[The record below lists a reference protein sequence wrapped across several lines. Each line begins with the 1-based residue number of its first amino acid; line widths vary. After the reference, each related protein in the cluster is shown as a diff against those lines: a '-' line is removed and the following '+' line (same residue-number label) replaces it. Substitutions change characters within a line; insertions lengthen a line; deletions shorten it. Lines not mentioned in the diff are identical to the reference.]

1 MTAAGG
7 LFFPQSKSLGI
18 DQGETSPALLAKI
31 TYAGTASR
39 SFAEASALLQQLADL
54 PVPEK
59 QVERLTRRIGAERV
73 DERDADVAAFAALP
87 VVEKF
92 ASPAGVTAPEVA
104 VVMADG
110 GRLQIRRE
118 PGAGVAPPEPATA
131 SGAALGAVARGDEA
145 WEEEAAANARAGHWR
160 EDKVGLLLTMT
171 SEVADRDPC
180 PEIPASFLD
189 VVRIPKL
196 VRALKKHVQ
205 EGADAVADTEEPE
218 APAAAL
224 QAEATYQPPV
234 VAQRQVLAS
243 RQTWPTFAPLLAQA
257 AWALGFQG
265 AARKAFVADGSAN
278 NWKLQ
283 RRFFGSFVAVLDF
296 IHVLSYVFAAAM
308 AGRRFAAGWASYQQ
322 WIGWVWQ
329 GRVAEVIAALEARQA
344 ELGRPQEDEP
354 ETNPRRLVDR
364 TLTYLRNHRDK
375 MRYDEYRRQGL
386 PISSSHVESV
396 VKQINQRVKGTEKFW
411 SEEGSEAVLQLR
423 ADYLTDG
430 QPLQAFWQRRQAA
443 ATGQRRYRHVG

>member
-1 MTAAGG
+1 MIRNG
-7 LFFPQSKSLGI
+7 
-18 DQGETSPALLAKI
+18 
-31 TYAGTASR
+31 
-39 SFAEASALLQQLADL
+39 
-54 PVPEK
+54 
-59 QVERLTRRIGAERV
+59 RI
-73 DERDADVAAFAALP
+73 
-87 VVEKF
+87 
-92 ASPAGVTAPEVA
+92 VA

-196 VRALKKHVQ
+196 VRELKKHVQ

-283 RRFFGSFVAVLDF
+283 RRFFGASRPAGLRT
-296 IHVLSYVFAAAM
+296 SNGSAGCGRAGWPRSSRPWKRARPNW
-308 AGRRFAAGWASYQQ
+308 AGRRRTNRKRTRGGW
-322 WIGWVWQ
+322 WT
-329 GRVAEVIAALEARQA
+329 GR
-344 ELGRPQEDEP
+344 
-354 ETNPRRLVDR
+354 
-364 TLTYLRNHRDK
+364 
-375 MRYDEYRRQGL
+375 
-386 PISSSHVESV
+386 
-396 VKQINQRVKGTEKFW
+396 
-411 SEEGSEAVLQLR
+411 
-423 ADYLTDG
+423 
-430 QPLQAFWQRRQAA
+430 
-443 ATGQRRYRHVG
+443 